1 VSSGYQKPLLSQGE
15 VSGSVPLFQSYT
27 IGKDRNLSLHSLGF
41 SFLIN
46 SQKTADIGIDKL
58 AERTVWKGVR
68 RSHGFSERER
78 FLGKVSFSLKA
89 WTFSKKTC

>member
-1 VSSGYQKPLLSQGE
+1 LIFTATFILNDYYLQSLRYLVDKYRNFSS
-15 VSGSVPLFQSYT
+15 
-27 IGKDRNLSLHSLGF
+27 LSLGYSI
-41 SFLIN
+41 LIN
-46 SQKTADIGIDKL
+46 SRKTADIGIDKL

>member
-1 VSSGYQKPLLSQGE
+1 ML
-15 VSGSVPLFQSYT
+15 
-27 IGKDRNLSLHSLGF
+27 GKDGKIPYISLGF
-41 SFLIN
+41 SILIN
-46 SQKTADIGIDKL
+46 SRKTADIGIDKL